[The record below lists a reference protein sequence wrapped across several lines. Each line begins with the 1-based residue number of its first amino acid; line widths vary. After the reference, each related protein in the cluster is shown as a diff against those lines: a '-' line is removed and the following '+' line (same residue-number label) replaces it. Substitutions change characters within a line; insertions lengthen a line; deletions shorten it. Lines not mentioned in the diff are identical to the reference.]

1 MSRKARVGL
10 DQLWQAFDAARFG
23 ADRTLNLRAT
33 LPTADEAARRAE
45 IWLRQKQVERA
56 PEVLVVTG
64 RGNNSEAGFSV
75 VREAVIRTLHDLR
88 RRNVVK
94 EWEEHT
100 AGSFV
105 VRPASMTSLVEAPR
119 REKAVPPK
127 PASPPSLDALDDS
140 TRRLLRDLA
149 ERVLEGLGVHTK
161 EPFLEG
167 EMLKQFGRLARTV
180 PPHLDGAAREGY
192 LREAIRR
199 TLDEY
204 E

>member
-1 MSRKARVGL
+1 MTRKRGVGL
-10 DQLWQAFDAARFG
+10 RGLWQAFDDARFG
-23 ADRTLNLRAT
+23 GDRTLNLRAS

-45 IWLRQKQVERA
+45 IWLRQKQVEKA
-56 PEVLVVTG
+56 GEVLVVTG

-75 VREAVIRTLHDLR
+75 VREAIIRTLHDLR

-100 AGSFV
+100 PGSFV
-105 VRPASMTSLVEAPR
+105 VRPDSMAALVEAPR
-119 REKAVPPK
+119 RKQASPPR
-127 PASPPSLDALDDS
+127 PASPPSLESLDPE
-140 TRRLLRDLA
+140 TRTLLRDLA

-167 EMLKQFGRLARTV
+167 EMLKQFSRLARMI
-180 PPHLDGAAREGY
+180 PPHLEDRAREAY
-192 LREAIRR
+192 LREAVRR
-199 TLDEY
+199 TLDDY

>member
-119 REKAVPPK
+119 REKAVPR
-127 PASPPSLDALDDS
+127 S
-140 TRRLLRDLA
+140 RR
-149 ERVLEGLGVHTK
+149 
-161 EPFLEG
+161 
-167 EMLKQFGRLARTV
+167 V
-180 PPHLDGAAREGY
+180 PPRWTPSTTARAGSCATS
-192 LREAIRR
+192 RSACWKGSGCTPRSPSSKGR
-199 TLDEY
+199 C
-204 E
+204 

>member
-1 MSRKARVGL
+1 MSRKGRVGL

-23 ADRTLNLRAT
+23 DDRTLNLRAS
-33 LPTADEAARRAE
+33 LPTADEAARRAD

-56 PEVLVVTG
+56 AEVLVVTG
-64 RGNNSEAGFSV
+64 RGNQSEAGFSV

-94 EWEEHT
+94 DWEEHT
-100 AGSFV
+100 PGSFV
-105 VRPASMTSLVEAPR
+105 VHPASMASLVEAPR
-119 REKAVPPK
+119 REKAAPPR
-127 PASPPSLDALDDS
+127 PASPPSLEALDDS

-167 EMLKQFGRLARTV
+167 EMLRQFGRLARTV

-199 TLDEY
+199 TLDEV